1 MERPLSVKV
10 DRGQLVIRIGINTL
24 AFCAERCPRFYDHEK
39 HDADGSYVRV
49 TDKAELAKDIARA
62 LQHEQED
69 GTTPLHILLDD
80 AIEYAYGDGSLG
92 FQEEPSR
99 RS

>member
-1 MERPLSVKV
+1 MPARNDWPLQV
-10 DRGQLVIRIGINTL
+10 RIEGQQLVVRIGIDTL
-24 AFCAERCPRFYDHEK
+24 AFCAEHCPRFYDHEK
-39 HDADGSYVRV
+39 HDADGPYVRV
-49 TDKAELAKDIARA
+49 TDKAELAKDISLA

-92 FQEEPSR
+92 FYEGK
-99 RS
+99 